1 VRELHVLDLVE
12 RRRLKRQFSMTL
24 ANKGHV
30 EIYWTPSGKRIIAR
44 TVAAA
49 DVGSRRT
56 ALPDDVHLVGT
67 YAHPF
72 NVNDFLGDLD
82 DLLTKLAHAST
93 TQAVAVRAG

>member
-1 VRELHVLDLVE
+1 MLSLLE

-24 ANKGHV
+24 VNREHV

-49 DVGSRRT
+49 DKGLRRRV
-56 ALPDDVHLVGT
+56 LPDDAHLVGT

-82 DLLTKLAHAST
+82 DLLTKLAISSAPNAAAACT
-93 TQAVAVRAG
+93 G